1 MKRCIAIL
9 LVLGAVSAAAQQP
22 GKPRPRRGAPAA
34 RAKAAAPSGPAGWLA
49 KSEVESRRGDD
60 RAAIASVTQALQLA
74 PNSTEL
80 LYRYAHLAMRLGS
93 PAEAVRAMSAAT
105 RIESDYPD
113 YLYLLGVAQLWVGD
127 TDAATVPLRRAAE
140 LDPKRLQAHLGHAY
154 ALHALKR
161 YDEALKALDK
171 ALAIDATN
179 NEAQYL
185 VADIAQLRGDQET
198 ALSMAQRVLA
208 RDPRHAGANLV
219 RGMVL
224 AQRGDYRGA
233 RAALETSVAADPKY
247 PRTHY
252 QLSRVYAQLGENE
265 RAAAERAAFDRTT
278 REMNDQQRE
287 ARRLLDLATTEP
299 AKPKAKPKK

>member
-1 MKRCIAIL
+1 VKRCIAIL

-22 GKPRPRRGAPAA
+22 GKPRRGAPAP
-34 RAKAAAPSGPAGWLA
+34 RAKAAAPSGPAAWLA
-49 KSEVESRRGDD
+49 KAEAESRRGDD
-60 RAAIASVTQALQLA
+60 RAAIASVTQALRLA

-161 YDEALKALDK
+161 YDEALNALDK

-185 VADIAQLRGDQET
+185 VADIAQLRGDQEK
-198 ALSMAQRVLA
+198 ALSMAQRILA
-208 RDPRHAGANLV
+208 RDPRHPGANLV

-233 RAALETSVAADPKY
+233 RAALETSVAADSKY

-265 RAAAERAAFDRTT
+265 RAAAERAAFDRST
-278 REMNDQQRE
+278 REMNEQQRE
-287 ARRLLDLATTEP
+287 ARRLLDFATSGP
-299 AKPKAKPKK
+299 AKPKK

>member
-1 MKRCIAIL
+1 MKRWLPVL
-9 LVLGAVSAAAQQP
+9 LVLACVCAAGQQRSKPGA
-22 GKPRPRRGAPAA
+22 RRAAPAR
-34 RAKAAAPSGPAGWLA
+34 RAQAAVPNGPAEWLA
-49 KSEVESRRGDD
+49 RSEAESRRGDD
-60 RAAIASVTQALQLA
+60 RAAIASVREALRLA

-80 LYRYAHLAMRLGS
+80 LYRYAHLAMRLGAPGES
-93 PAEAVRAMSAAT
+93 VRAMSAAT

-127 TDAATVPLRRAAE
+127 IDAATVPLGRASE
-140 LDPKRLQAHLGHAY
+140 LDPKRVQAHLGYAY

-161 YDEALKALDK
+161 YDEAVKALDRVL
-171 ALAIDATN
+171 ALDASN

-185 VADIAQLRGDQET
+185 LADIAQLRGDQET
-198 ALSMAQRVLA
+198 ALRLADRVLA
-208 RDPRHAGANLV
+208 RAPRHPGANLV

-224 AQRGDYRGA
+224 AQRGDYRAA

-252 QLSRVYAQLGENE
+252 QLSRVYAQLGESE

-278 REMNDQQRE
+278 REMNEQQRE
-287 ARRLLDLATTEP
+287 ARRLLDLSSAAPP
-299 AKPKAKPKK
+299 AAPRK